1 MGFAVYLLCSLTSLG
16 CAVVLMRAYFK
27 NRTRLLLWSSLCFV
41 GIAVNNILL
50 SVDFALGPSYDLSTV
65 RAVAGMLGMGV
76 MMYGLIWDTV

>member
-1 MGFAVYLLCSLTSLG
+1 
-16 CAVVLMRAYFK
+16 MRAYFK